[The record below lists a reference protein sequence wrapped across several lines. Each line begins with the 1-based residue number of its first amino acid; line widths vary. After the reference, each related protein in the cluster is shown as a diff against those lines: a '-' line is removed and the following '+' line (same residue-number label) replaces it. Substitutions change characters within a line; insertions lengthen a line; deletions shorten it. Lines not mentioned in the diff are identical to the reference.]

1 MSCFLLK
8 VLLAT
13 SCPKVR
19 LIYFPVKISCYQNR
33 SDNNRKDH
41 PFCCPSRLCV
51 SGLFCISS
59 AMTHSV
65 SGISPNQV
73 NRAARNT
80 ETDITG
86 SRVVL
91 RRHKTGR
98 DIAGWVRRFKPEIPG
113 FAIRASGLIA
123 CVSIQA
129 NRYCSKI
136 RPSKSPARIFSRW
149 LGPLGPGLGCLFRLR
164 GGLGNRPASAGQEV
178 L

>member
-1 MSCFLLK
+1 MNFP
-8 VLLAT
+8 LAT
-13 SCPKVR
+13 SYAKVR
-19 LIYFPVKISCYQNR
+19 LIYSLVKISCYQNR

-65 SGISPNQV
+65 SGISPNQAD
-73 NRAARNT
+73 RAARNT

-98 DIAGWVRRFKPEIPG
+98 DIAGWVRRFRPAIPG
-113 FAIRASGLIA
+113 FTIRASGLIA
-123 CVSIQA
+123 CMFIQA
-129 NRYCSKI
+129 NRFRSKV
-136 RPSKSPARIFSRW
+136 RSSKFLARIFSRW
-149 LGPLGPGLGCLFRLR
+149 PGPLGPGLGCRFRLR

>member
-1 MSCFLLK
+1 MSWLKLK
-8 VLLAT
+8 VPLAT
-13 SCPKVR
+13 SYAKVR

-91 RRHKTGR
+91 RRHKTVR
-98 DIAGWVRRFKPEIPG
+98 DIAGWVRRSRPEIPG

-129 NRYCSKI
+129 DRHRLKI
-136 RPSKSPARIFSRW
+136 RPSKSPGRISSRW
-149 LGPLGPGLGCLFRLR
+149 PGPLGPGLGWLFRLR